1 MATDE
6 EIAAQRHVEKWA
18 KDKPHFHKVPGLRE
32 RMAHIIHSDLQL
44 LNQRQP
50 GLGTVR
56 EGKIDFD
63 HAYKL
68 AKLTHPETLDEIRK
82 AERRER
88 DYKPPQQK
96 RDPGETPRATILR
109 SMRELEEHG

>member
-1 MATDE
+1 MTDE
-6 EIAAQRHVEKWA
+6 EIAQRQVEQWA
-18 KDKPHFHKVPGLRE
+18 KNKVHFPKVRE
-32 RMAHIIHSDLQL
+32 RMGQIIDSDLRL
-44 LNQRQP
+44 LHQGQH

-56 EGKIDFD
+56 NGKIDFD
-63 HAYKL
+63 HAYRL

-82 AERRER
+82 AERREQ
-88 DYKPPQQK
+88 DYRPPKEK